1 MVMRN
6 QDGTEIPVS
15 EVTGTEDDL
24 AYLLGGTYI
33 CTRVWEAWEAGT
45 MTEED
50 FTPADTPDVRADLI
64 AWRDAAV
71 AAERQRLSAG
81 LNAVG
86 DRFKNAGIFARCVI
100 SEIRELIREP
110 TP

>member
-24 AYLLGGTYI
+24 AYLLGDTYI
-33 CTRVWEAWEAGT
+33 CTRVWDAWEAGT

-86 DRFKNAGIFARCVI
+86 DRYKNGGVFAQCVV
-100 SEIRELIREP
+100 SDVRKLIQD